1 MRKRML
7 LARLI
12 AWSSACKLHPSSQN
26 RSRIVA
32 LVIGVWIREEN
43 NKAVPIYKHHPVKLL
58 VSEKIVLPS
67 IVPHGFDVY
76 SEGKNAIYIEEDN
89 MFLHYARKQWQQL
102 T

>member
-12 AWSSACKLHPSSQN
+12 AWSSACKRHPSSQN

-32 LVIGVWIREEN
+32 LVIGVWIKEEN
-43 NKAVPIYKHHPVKLL
+43 NNAIPIYKHHPVKLL

-67 IVPHGFDVY
+67 TTQPISKHSMLTTHTIDIG
-76 SEGKNAIYIEEDN
+76 NAP
-89 MFLHYARKQWQQL
+89 
-102 T
+102 